1 VVHDY
6 DIVIVGGGMIGAS
19 LACALSGTSFRVCLI
34 EAVPFSSD
42 NQPSYDDRGI
52 SLAPSSQRILES
64 LSIWKSIVHDTQL
77 IRAIHVSDQHH
88 FGFVRMTAASMGMSA
103 LGHVVIART
112 LGKVL
117 LERMAACGNITLLT
131 PARVEEVGFND
142 EAAEVRINQ
151 GNENKRLTC
160 KLLVAADGAQS
171 QVRRMTGIRTENR
184 DYGQTAI
191 VANITPQLPHNDTA
205 FERFT
210 KTGPLALLP
219 LRQHQCALVFTVT
232 HDETDTYI
240 NMDDKAFLAN
250 VESRFGRRL
259 GSLQRIG
266 NRTSYSIAL
275 IKAAEQVRH
284 RLVLLG
290 NAAHTIHPNTA
301 QGFNLG
307 LRDVAGLAEVLTQ
320 CNREYRDPGKLDLL
334 NDYVELREQD
344 QQRVLYFTD
353 SLTRTFYNDYPV
365 ASLLRNSALL
375 LTDLIPAMKHRLVL
389 KSMGLWGRQP
399 RLVRGVPL

>member
-1 VVHDY
+1 VRDY

-19 LACALSGTSFRVCLI
+19 LACALSGTSLRICVI

-77 IRAIHVSDQHH
+77 IRNIHVSDQHH
-88 FGFVRMTAASMGMSA
+88 FGFVRMTAADMGMPA

-112 LGKVL
+112 LGKAL
-117 LERMAACGNITLLT
+117 MERMADCGNITLLT

-142 EAAEVRINQ
+142 EVAEVRINQ
-151 GNENKRLTC
+151 GDENKRFTC

-171 QVRRMTGIRTENR
+171 QVRRMTGIRTEIR

-191 VANITPQLPHNDTA
+191 VANITPQLTHNDTA

-219 LRQHQCALVFTVT
+219 LRQQQCVLVFTVT

-240 NMDDKAFLAN
+240 NMDDTAFLAN

-259 GSLQRIG
+259 GKLVKIG
-266 NRTSYSIAL
+266 TRATYPITL
-275 IKAAEQVRH
+275 IKAVEQIRH

-307 LRDVAGLAEVLTQ
+307 LRDVAGLAETLTQ

-353 SLTRTFYNDYPV
+353 HLTRTFYNDYPV
-365 ASLLRNSALL
+365 TSLLRNSAMLM
-375 LTDLIPAMKHRLVL
+375 TDLIPVMKHRLVL